1 MRQSGRVKWFNVGN
15 GLGAIL
21 VDGGEEVAVQASA
34 IVRDGV
40 RILEE
45 GQTVEFEI
53 ARGPAGPSAEKVIP
67 IGEISE

>member
-1 MRQSGRVKWFNVGN
+1 MRQSGRVKWFNVSKGK
-15 GLGAIL
+15 GAIL

-45 GQTVEFEI
+45 GQAVEFEI
-53 ARGPAGPSAEKVIP
+53 AQGPAGPWAEKVIP
-67 IGEISE
+67 IGEIAE